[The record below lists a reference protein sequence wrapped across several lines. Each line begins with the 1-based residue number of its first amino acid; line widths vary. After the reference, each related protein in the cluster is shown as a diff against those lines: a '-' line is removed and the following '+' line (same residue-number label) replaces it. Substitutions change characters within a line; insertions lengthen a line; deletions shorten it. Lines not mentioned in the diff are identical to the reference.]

1 MVKFLIILLGVG
13 WLLGQLLRYF
23 LRSKLAQFA
32 RQVNEAAMEQQR
44 AQQRSAQ
51 PKGSVNVDYIPKEE
65 LEKRKKDIQ
74 GGEYV
79 DYEEVK
85 E

>member
-1 MVKFLIILLGVG
+1 
-13 WLLGQLLRYF
+13 
-23 LRSKLAQFA
+23 
-32 RQVNEAAMEQQR
+32 MEQQR
-44 AQQRSAQ
+44 AQKHASR
-51 PKGSVNVDYIPKEE
+51 PKDSVVVDYIPKEE